1 MDEIV
6 FDGAAISRADQEFL
20 ASLDKHLLKR
30 SLLYGKPCPPQ
41 PNFGDLSDQNQ
52 TAARQAFFAEVVAWM
67 LVNYAYREGAFMGK
81 GGTISLVD
89 GEIITLTD
97 LRGRMAPWALPQIG
111 PRGGIKMRSPVED
124 WMSSTARISIRRE
137 EMRPDQ
143 PRPTF
148 IENGYHI
155 FNRYRPPTH
164 LTTGGDTAAFHTFLE
179 HLFPDEKERKWY
191 WHRLAYKVR
200 RPWVPMVGVIMVAE
214 EFGSGRGTLFDILE
228 LLFGKDYVVPCTF
241 GELTG
246 RSAEARFNARM
257 ADALIL
263 VVNEAIAEDGEQQA
277 KRRLDYE
284 GLKNAIEPSPTARRR
299 FEAKGQ
305 HAYAQTS
312 AATLD
317 VATNHRDAVKL
328 PWDDRRLSVLT
339 CSGRMTEEQTT
350 KIRTWMVDPENIGA
364 LYDEL
369 LDTPAVPTSEFNPFD
384 NPPPFAGRLE
394 MIGMGRSRLEDAY
407 DAAIKAFDGCPLFTM
422 TQATR
427 LINYFAAHTGG
438 DSDRAR
444 HTVAKNAYR
453 LRQRDEADNRIR
465 YRGRQ
470 EVIYAR
476 TKAERKHWC
485 GADTKFI
492 IEQLDQAEKR
502 VTQVINAERD
512 VLADFMRR
520 HTDEPDPSVPE
531 GDA

>member
-1 MDEIV
+1 
-6 FDGAAISRADQEFL
+6 
-20 ASLDKHLLKR
+20 
-30 SLLYGKPCPPQ
+30 
-41 PNFGDLSDQNQ
+41 
-52 TAARQAFFAEVVAWM
+52 
-67 LVNYAYREGAFMGK
+67 
-81 GGTISLVD
+81 
-89 GEIITLTD
+89 
-97 LRGRMAPWALPQIG
+97 
-111 PRGGIKMRSPVED
+111 
-124 WMSSTARISIRRE
+124 
-137 EMRPDQ
+137 
-143 PRPTF
+143 
-148 IENGYHI
+148 
-155 FNRYRPPTH
+155 
-164 LTTGGDTAAFHTFLE
+164 
-179 HLFPDEKERKWY
+179 
-191 WHRLAYKVR
+191 
-200 RPWVPMVGVIMVAE
+200 
-214 EFGSGRGTLFDILE
+214 
-228 LLFGKDYVVPCTF
+228 
-241 GELTG
+241 
-246 RSAEARFNARM
+246 
-257 ADALIL
+257 

-305 HAYAQTS
+305 HAYTQTS

-339 CSGRMTEEQTT
+339 CGGRMTEEQTT